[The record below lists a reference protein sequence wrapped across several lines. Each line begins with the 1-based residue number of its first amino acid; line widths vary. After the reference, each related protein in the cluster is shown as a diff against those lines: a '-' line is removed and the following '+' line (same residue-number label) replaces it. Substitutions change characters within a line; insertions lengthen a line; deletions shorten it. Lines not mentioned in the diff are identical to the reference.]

1 MGGPDF
7 FDRLIP
13 SSVSGIR
20 MGEAMVGMLEGKSAL
35 VTGGGGGIGRA
46 AAFAFAREGAN
57 VAVADLVAEAAGET
71 VAMLNRAG
79 GQAMWLTGDITNDGL
94 VRDMIGSVVA
104 AYGRL
109 DCASIICPLQTA
121 TESLLRGQAGML
133 DNMGQSAGEIQ
144 MIIRLFG
151 NLFLLQTRSKPL
163 RQRTHQEAPGVNY
176 FPKPTASSGQ
186 AY

>member
-109 DCASIICPLQTA
+109 EPRSS
-121 TESLLRGQAGML
+121 SLLDCL
-133 DNMGQSAGEIQ
+133 
-144 MIIRLFG
+144 
-151 NLFLLQTRSKPL
+151 P
-163 RQRTHQEAPGVNY
+163 RTECAHGP
-176 FPKPTASSGQ
+176 SW
-186 AY
+186 